1 MKLIKLKHKD
11 GTCILIESGGGVL
24 KVPVI
29 TKISQQ
35 KKDLERYNIFLD
47 EKYAYSVHESVLVK
61 FGLTKGMSLEDWSID
76 EMVYEDEIRKA
87 FNRALHYLGF
97 RMRSEYEVKKKL
109 LELGYGEAIILEA
122 LVKLKSLGFLND
134 ETYSEALLQT
144 RKSSSSKGPKA
155 IQQEMQ
161 KKGIGKE
168 LQIKVL
174 ESYSEDEQIKIATK
188 LAEKTANSNR
198 SVAPAQLKQK
208 IQNALLR
215 KGYSF
220 DLINQALAT
229 INFDREE
236 DEWTAIADSIGEKAW
251 RRYSSKFSGRDLN
264 DKVKQAMYQKG
275 IPFER
280 IDQFIDKKENE
291 EHGD

>member
-11 GTCILIESGGGVL
+11 GTCILIENRGGVL

-47 EKYAYSVHESVLVK
+47 EKYAFSVHESVLVK

-144 RKSSSSKGPKA
+144 RKNSSSKGPKA
-155 IQQEMQ
+155 IQQEMK

-220 DLINQALAT
+220 DLIKQALAN

>member
-1 MKLIKLKHKD
+1 MYTYRKQGRRVKSA
-11 GTCILIESGGGVL
+11 CYYEN
-24 KVPVI
+24 I
-29 TKISQQ
+29 TTE
-35 KKDLERYNIFLD
+35 KDLERYNIFLD
-47 EKYAYSVHESVLVK
+47 EKYAFSVHESVLVK

-97 RMRSEYEVKKKL
+97 RMRSEFEVKKKL
-109 LELGYGEAIILEA
+109 LELGYGEAIVLEA
-122 LVKLKSLGFLND
+122 LVKLKNLGFLND

-144 RKSSSSKGPKA
+144 RKNSSSKGPKA
-155 IQQEMQ
+155 IQQEMH
-161 KKGIGKE
+161 KKGLGKE

-174 ESYSEDEQIKIATK
+174 ESYSEDEQLKIATK

-220 DLINQALAT
+220 DLIKQALAN
-229 INFDREE
+229 INFEREE
-236 DEWTAIADSIGEKAW
+236 DEWTAIADTIGEKAW

-280 IDQFIDKKENE
+280 IDHFIDKKENE
-291 EHGD
+291 EDGD

>member
-11 GTCILIESGGGVL
+11 GTCILIENRGGVL

-35 KKDLERYNIFLD
+35 KKDLDRYNIFLD
-47 EKYAYSVHESVLVK
+47 EKYAFSVHESVLVK

-144 RKSSSSKGPKA
+144 RKNSSSKGPKA

-220 DLINQALAT
+220 DLIKQALAT